1 MSHGSGAYCSD
12 SSTNTPIAESHS
24 ARVRATGGAT
34 TAAYGDH
41 PIAASADATATAE
54 MEKQFQH
61 QQLKMRSLDD
71 IETLSEGEDQ
81 WQSRRWTV
89 KTAVSGTDGELA
101 AEADGVRNLEEILK
115 EDAFVDANKENASRR
130 ADSCT
135 MCERG
140 ARALKRQRS

>member
-24 ARVRATGGAT
+24 ARVRAAGGAT
-34 TAAYGDH
+34 TAADGDH
-41 PIAASADATATAE
+41 PIAASADATAAAGPAAKGALPTATAE

-61 QQLKMRSLDD
+61 QQLKMRSLDN

-81 WQSRRWTV
+81 WQSWWWTV

-101 AEADGVRNLEEILK
+101 AEADGVRNLGEILK
-115 EDAFVDANKENASRR
+115 EDAFVDANKENASR
-130 ADSCT
+130 
-135 MCERG
+135 
-140 ARALKRQRS
+140 